1 MTKILSNECSDVEQL
16 LEKSLLPTNDVIF
29 HCLFGTEK
37 NKRITG
43 AFLEAILERKVE
55 ELILGN
61 SLYLEP
67 EYYNQ
72 KLCILDV
79 KVKTKSGINYNI
91 EMQNTSS
98 KYLPKR
104 ILAYWSKMYTAD
116 LKKGGEYKNLN
127 KSVAIMILNDKIS
140 RFKDLNKYQTKW
152 NIREEDYKDIILTE
166 DIEIRIVELKK
177 YIEMKKHKK
186 VKQNIWIDFLIEPKG
201 REVLKAMKSNERIR
215 EAVDAWETAT
225 MDEQIRD
232 LALRIQFAEMDRNSD
247 LDCAREEGYDAGMKS
262 GVKRGIEQEKL
273 QNAKKMLEEHIPM
286 EIVIKITGLTKEEIE
301 KLQKENN

>member
-1 MTKILSNECSDVEQL
+1 MTKISSNECADAEQL
-16 LEKSLLPTNDVIF
+16 LKKSLLPTNDVIF

-43 AFLEAILERKVE
+43 ALLEAILD
-55 ELILGN
+55 N

-79 KVKTKSGINYNI
+79 KAKTKSGINYNI

-140 RFKDLNKYQTKW
+140 LFKDLNKYQTKW

-177 YIEMKKHKK
+177 YIEMKKQKK
-186 VKQNIWIDFLIEPKG
+186 VKQNIWLDFLIEPKG

-262 GVKRGIEQEKL
+262 GVKRGIEQGIEQEKL
-273 QNAKKMLEEHIPM
+273 QNAKKMLEEHIPI

-301 KLQKENN
+301 KLQKENT